1 MSESKAHPTSA
12 LSDWSPEDDVVVFA
26 PTDHGTGIRQDDEV
40 VNATELIHRFSSA
53 GTGILLTPGDIAE
66 LRIRSKQD
74 TWTTAQLA
82 DAEYEIRRNLLPALM
97 YDRGNG
103 RRLAGTLVMPLNAD
117 DGVHATDCEYIA
129 FVSLEGTTAGS
140 RVGRYGACRISP
152 AALDR
157 RGSVHTVGLNDRGY
171 LDGRTV
177 HPLMID
183 GFVKGYAHL
192 DDAVEEAD
200 ELRRALTTIRNA
212 NRAPVAPEENDFTD
226 RSAPRDSGF

>member
-1 MSESKAHPTSA
+1 MSTPKIDPSSA
-12 LSDWSPEDDVVVFA
+12 LRDWKPEDDVVVFS

-40 VNATELIHRFSSA
+40 ANATELIHRFSSA
-53 GTGILLTPGDIAE
+53 GSGIMLSPGDIAE
-66 LRIRSKQD
+66 LRVRAKSD
-74 TWTTAQLA
+74 TWTTAQLS
-82 DAEYEIRRNLLPALM
+82 DAEFEIRRNLLPALM

-103 RRLAGTLVMPLNAD
+103 RRLAGTMVMPLNAD

-157 RGSVHTVGLNDRGY
+157 RGAVHTIRLNDRGY

-192 DDAVEEAD
+192 DDAVEDAD
-200 ELRRALTTIRNA
+200 DLRRALATIRNA
-212 NRAPVAPEENDFTD
+212 QRASVDPEENDFID